1 MLKQFSNNRNSFNIR
16 VDTSAAQSLFA
27 EYLHWYAG
35 YYHWFRDIQ
44 SRKNGKNI
52 QAICRALCAKG
63 LRTWGKVL
71 CENSREIRWKWG
83 KMRGF
88 CSEWAAY
95 RQIFTMLKNG
105 RLKFQRF
112 DQRLEK
118 VRDCSASA
126 APLQA
131 SATPLQASAASQRT
145 RGNHGFSGEACC
157 WQK

>member
-1 MLKQFSNNRNSFNIR
+1 MLKQLRNISNYCNIG

-44 SRKNGKNI
+44 SRKNSKNI
-52 QAICRALCAKG
+52 QATCRALCAKG

-105 RLKFQRF
+105 RLEFQRF

-118 VRDCSASA
+118 VRDCSAVA
-126 APLQA
+126 APQSTA
-131 SATPLQASAASQRT
+131 EITVS
-145 RGNHGFSGEACC
+145 RGKPVVGKKKPRH
-157 WQK
+157 